1 MKGEGIFHI
10 LIREHRE
17 KGPSWPESVAAG
29 LGLWGADQK
38 QRGTQEGPRSPSAQ
52 WVLSERR
59 TG

>member
-38 QRGTQEGPRSPSAQ
+38 QRGTQVHSECSVNEGL
-52 WVLSERR
+52 VSEM
-59 TG
+59 T